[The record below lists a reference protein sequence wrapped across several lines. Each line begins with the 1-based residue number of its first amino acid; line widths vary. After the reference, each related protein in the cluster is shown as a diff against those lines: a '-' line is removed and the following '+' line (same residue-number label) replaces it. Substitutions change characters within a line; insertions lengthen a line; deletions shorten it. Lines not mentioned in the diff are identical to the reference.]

1 MVPIASTAPPPSTAQ
16 PTPPP
21 QQGGWWHAYICPTH
35 GVELEH
41 DGLLSGVFPLGGARC
56 RHGCRID
63 EPAVRGAWTVLAHQ
77 ACARQ
82 IRALAGST
90 QEADRHTAVD
100 LLTSYARQYAALG
113 AAPHDGAAEWMLR
126 GRLFHQALTEAI
138 WSVTIGQAARA
149 LREAGHPLP
158 VEVTELLRALVAA
171 AGQARDALVD
181 AGRFDSNYTAW
192 LVAAGAACSGRPEW
206 ASGRHGMGDHVLA
219 AVRPDGWE
227 WEGSTY
233 YHGFV
238 LRAYLLT
245 LDALPQ
251 VPVPEEV
258 RSRLTAM
265 AAVLDTLVTPGGLL
279 PALHDGPYD
288 RPPARYELDELRE
301 LLPLLN
307 VEANQPRP
315 VTVYPV
321 TGYAVLRGLGLHAVV
336 DFGPHGG
343 SHGHLDKLALYLYG
357 ADTRWQPDPG
367 QVPYAHQ
374 GWRQHFTSTAAH
386 PTFSVD
392 GLDQAE
398 CAGYLIGH
406 DGRSV
411 SVGCDTAYPG
421 VSARRQVTLRDDVFI
436 DELTVETDRPRRIT
450 SHLRPDVELTVRAG
464 AGGSLETVWPG
475 RQTLRGRHTA
485 SAAAV
490 VLCRPG
496 PGPADDP
503 QRVRTWVDWT
513 AVDATTVTFRSIYR
527 MEN

>member
-1 MVPIASTAPPPSTAQ
+1 MVPVTDTTVAPSTSR
-16 PTPPP
+16 PVPPAAR
-21 QQGGWWHAYICPTH
+21 GGWWHAYVCPAH

-41 DGLLSGVFPLGGARC
+41 EGLLSGAFPDGGARC
-56 RHGCRID
+56 RHGCRVD

-82 IRALAGST
+82 IRALARSPHA
-90 QEADRHTAVD
+90 ADRYTAVD
-100 LLTSYARQYAALG
+100 LLTGYARQYAALG
-113 AAPHDGAAEWMLR
+113 AAPHEGAADWMLR

-138 WSVTIGQAARA
+138 WAVTVGQAARA

-158 VEVTELLRALVAA
+158 AEVTELLRALATA
-171 AGQARDALVD
+171 AGQARDALIG

-192 LVAAGAACSGRPEW
+192 LIAAGAVCSGRPEW
-206 ASGRHGMGDHVLA
+206 LTGPHGLCAHVPA

-238 LRAYLLT
+238 LRAYLL
-245 LDALPQ
+245 ALHAMPHVD
-251 VPVPEEV
+251 VPGEV
-258 RSRLTAM
+258 RDRLTAM
-265 AAVLDTLVTPGGLL
+265 VGVLESLTTSGGLL

-288 RPPARYELDELRE
+288 RPPAAYELAELRE
-301 LLPLLN
+301 LLPLLG
-307 VEANQPRP
+307 VPPTPTEP
-315 VTVYPV
+315 VTLHSSA
-321 TGYAVLRGLGLHAVV
+321 GYAVLRGAGLHAVV

-357 ADTRWQPDPG
+357 ADTPWQPDPG
-367 QVPYAHQ
+367 QVPYAHR
-374 GWRQHFTSTAAH
+374 GWRRHYASTAAH

-392 GLDQAE
+392 GSDQAE

-406 DGRSV
+406 DNRSV
-411 SVGCDTAYPG
+411 AVGCDTAYPG
-421 VSARRQVTLRDDVFI
+421 VTARRELALRDGALV
-436 DELTVETDRPRRIT
+436 DELTVETDRPRLVVA
-450 SHLRPDVELTVRAG
+450 HLRPDVDL
-464 AGGSLETVWPG
+464 TVWPG
-475 RQTLRGRHTA
+475 AGGALETAWAGRQKLRGSHTA
-485 SAAAV
+485 SVPAD

-513 AVDATTVTFRSIYR
+513 VPDATVVTFRSVYR
-527 MEN
+527 MGT